1 MKALTSLGAEPTVQ
15 LYQLSC
21 KANATESVVR
31 MMFIYGLY
39 GESANVTASSQ
50 KSDGDRAI
58 RGKRALDATDM
69 AIIRALQ
76 KDGRL
81 PYSKL
86 GPKVGLSEAAARQRV
101 QRLLKRG
108 VMQIAA
114 VTDPI
119 QLGSKFMAMVGIK
132 TTVDSR
138 KVAKAISAL
147 EESIYVVATA
157 GAFDVIA
164 ELVCESHEHLLRV
177 TNEKIRLLHGVSD
190 TVVLMYL
197 GTYKHVFTYSV
208 GRAA

>member
-1 MKALTSLGAEPTVQ
+1 M
-15 LYQLSC
+15 
-21 KANATESVVR
+21 
-31 MMFIYGLY
+31 
-39 GESANVTASSQ
+39 ASIERGRQSMTTMQ
-50 KSDGDRAI
+50 KPDGGQVI
-58 RGKRALDATDM
+58 RGKRALDATDI
-69 AIIRALQ
+69 AIIRELQ

-101 QRLLKRG
+101 QRLLKRR

-132 TTVDSR
+132 TTTDSR

-147 EESIYVVATA
+147 AESIYVVATA

-177 TNEKIRLLHGVSD
+177 TNEKIRVLHGVSD

-197 GTYKHVFTYSV
+197 VTYKHVFTYSV
-208 GRAA
+208 G